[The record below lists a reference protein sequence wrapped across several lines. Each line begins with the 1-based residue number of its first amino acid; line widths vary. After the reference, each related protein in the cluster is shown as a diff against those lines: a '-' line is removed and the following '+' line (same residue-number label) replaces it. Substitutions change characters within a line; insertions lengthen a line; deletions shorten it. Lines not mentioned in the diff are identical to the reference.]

1 MSTTSIDALS
11 SKLEGYKKFHVTD
24 PKNVTLV
31 LDIVDIYIRLRLL
44 DSAIEFIRQ
53 LSAEIQSTM
62 SIELKLAET
71 MVLAKLYPEAQILL
85 EKLLHREITGEDE
98 NSVHYLLGL
107 AKFYQAQI
115 EQSLDHFEQA
125 IYGGLKSGQIYQHLA
140 YGNHSL
146 GKLDSALEFAQ
157 KWVDISPNASSMGY
171 LSLVFFD
178 LEQLDQAKQWA
189 IQAHNKD
196 SLESNANVVLG
207 SIAMLESALDTADKF
222 FEVACEQNMSNG
234 RAWLGKGLLATLRG
248 QPEIAK
254 AHLNQAHQLMPLHIG
269 TLHAIGWIQFGE
281 QDHFNAAQTFRQAL
295 DLDRNFSESHGALA
309 CSLIH
314 LQDLGIAQEHVELAA
329 RLNPQNFAGSFAR
342 VLLYRHQGE
351 PEKAEQLY
359 MTLVARFKAT
369 TGKSLNSLLG
379 HYLLP
384 TSDKL
389 H

>member
-1 MSTTSIDALS
+1 MPTTPIDALS
-11 SKLEGYKKFHVTD
+11 NKLERYRKFHVAD
-24 PKNVTLV
+24 PKNVTLI
-31 LDIVDIYIRLRLL
+31 LDIVDIYIQLRLL
-44 DSAIEFIRQ
+44 DSAIDFIGQ
-53 LSAEIQSTM
+53 LSTELQSNV
-62 SIELKLAET
+62 SVELKLAEAL
-71 MVLAKLYPEAQILL
+71 VLVRRYPDAQILL

-98 NSVHYLLGL
+98 DSAHYLLGL

-115 EQSLDHFEQA
+115 DESLDHFEKA
-125 IYGGLKSGQIYQHLA
+125 ICGGLKSGQIYQHLA
-140 YGNHSL
+140 YGNHSSNR
-146 GKLDSALEFAQ
+146 LDKALEFAQ

-196 SLESNANVVLG
+196 SLESNATVVLG
-207 SIAMLESALDTADKF
+207 SIAMLESTLDKADKF

-281 QDHFNAAQTFRQAL
+281 QDHFKAAQTFRQAL

-314 LQDLGIAQEHVELAA
+314 LQDLGTSQEHIELAA
-329 RLNPQNFAGSFAR
+329 RLNPQNFAGNFAR

-351 PEKAEQLY
+351 NAKAEQLY
-359 MTLVARFKAT
+359 MTLVERFKAT
-369 TGKSLNSLLG
+369 TGKNLNSLLG

-384 TSDKL
+384 TGDKP